1 MERQL
6 LGEVILYTGSGLHIE
21 IGTNVLLT
29 IQVVVSARRIILTQD
44 IFGMSA
50 NKAYA
55 GYRIQLQAL

>member
-21 IGTNVLLT
+21 VGTNVLLT